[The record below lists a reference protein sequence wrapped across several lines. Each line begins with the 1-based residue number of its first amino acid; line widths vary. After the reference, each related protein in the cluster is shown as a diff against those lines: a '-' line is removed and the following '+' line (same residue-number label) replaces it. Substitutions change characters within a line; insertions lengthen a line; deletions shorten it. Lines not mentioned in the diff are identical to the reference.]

1 MKMNINNAYEPL
13 VERFIAVDNYE
24 KMKTILD
31 VGFSGLEVIE
41 KYYEKQQKEFDIC
54 ENNNEVLLL
63 QEKIKNMQLVLDETQ
78 FKFMEEKE
86 KIHTSYQEKMNK
98 LREETEKSFIELQ
111 KEYFD
116 YKNKSTD
123 ILLEEKNK
131 ESEKLQNAIKEFN
144 KKLEIQRED
153 KQQEINTLRDTLTQ
167 QQTMFN
173 DILRSEKE
181 KIIEEKQKI
190 IDELEEQNQTY
201 RNKYEVMEVK
211 SVIKGKPY
219 EDAIEIQ
226 LEEIFE
232 NEKNSFSIER
242 FTSKAGKGD
251 FLITNNYSGI
261 RIMMEVK
268 NMPSVS
274 SKVKEQQPKF
284 LRDVCDKVNKYD
296 GGLMVASG
304 KIEGRKNY
312 QFEVLDN
319 GKVIC
324 FIENYMLKCPEN
336 IVMILQTMHEKIKD
350 VKSVN
355 TVSRENMFKV
365 QMRLYKMADQSL
377 KKSKNAYE
385 IQKELVNEIK
395 MKILELF
402 DVDVVDYLDDKN
414 KAEQTMSQSIKDK
427 VDKYVSD
434 KINETPDIKLNKLK
448 QDVNNEFKEYIEL
461 YKKDKKNGISK
472 NIITNI
478 LKKYFTEKT
487 KSIKT

>member
-1 MKMNINNAYEPL
+1 MNINRVFEPL
-13 VERFIAVDNYE
+13 VKRFIAVNNYE
-24 KMKTILD
+24 KMKGILD
-31 VGFSGLEVIE
+31 IGFSGLEVIE
-41 KYYEKQQKEFDIC
+41 KYYEKQRKEIDIC

-63 QEKIKNMQLVLDETQ
+63 QEKINNIQGLLDETQ

-86 KIHTSYQEKMNK
+86 EIHTGYQKKMNK
-98 LREETEKSFIELQ
+98 LREETEKSFIELRE
-111 KEYFD
+111 EYFN

-144 KKLEIQRED
+144 KKLEMQRED
-153 KQQEINTLRDTLTQ
+153 KQQEINTLRDTLTNQ
-167 QQTMFN
+167 QSMFDEIMRN
-173 DILRSEKE
+173 EKE

-226 LEEIFE
+226 LQEIFE
-232 NEKNSFSIER
+232 NDKNAYSIER

-312 QFEVLDN
+312 QFEILEN

-324 FIENYMLKCPEN
+324 FIEDYMLKCPEN
-336 IVMILQTMHEKIKD
+336 ISMILEVIHAKIKD
-350 VKSVN
+350 IKSEN
-355 TVSRENMFKV
+355 SISRESIFKV
-365 QMRLYKMADQSL
+365 QLELYKMAEQSL
-377 KKSKNAYE
+377 KKSKNTYE
-385 IQKELVNEIK
+385 IQKELVNKMK

-402 DVDVVDYLDDKN
+402 DVDVIDYLDDKN
-414 KAEQTMSQSIKDK
+414 KAEETMSQSIKDK
-427 VDKYVSD
+427 VEKYICD
-434 KINETPDIKLNKLK
+434 KIKDTPDIKLNKLK
-448 QDVNNEFKEYIEL
+448 VDVNEEFKEYIKL
-461 YKKDKKNGISK
+461 YKTDKKNGISK
-472 NIITNI
+472 IIITNI
-478 LKKYFTEKT
+478 LKKYF
-487 KSIKT
+487 